1 MAPVLRLGNR
11 DMTALSAGVLA
22 TVSVRR
28 AKVQAPTGAWM
39 PLRLKTLSLLKPLG
53 LPWEVAAL
61 ATGADRPTSAAVATA
76 SAKARFFPDI
86 LYVPPFNIA
95 DSSRDDSRV
104 GPIAATPYRSS
115 RGQRGMLG
123 RPVRKDFHE

>member
-1 MAPVLRLGNR
+1 MAAVLRTGSG
-11 DMTALSAGVLA
+11 DMALLSPGVLA
-22 TVSVRR
+22 TVSVRP

-76 SAKARFFPDI
+76 SAKAQFFPDI
-86 LYVPPFNIA
+86 LYVPPFNIP
-95 DSSRDDSRV
+95 DSSRYHSRV
-104 GPIAATPYRSS
+104 GPIALPPYRTY
-115 RGQRGMLG
+115 
-123 RPVRKDFHE
+123 P